1 MSFHPVTDPADR
13 PAAVSSRSAAGP
25 RAGSTA
31 PVLVTLLAGTVVAAA
46 ALIVAL
52 GPRAVPGGNPGG
64 NPGEQLSSQP
74 AVTSSG
80 TSATGAEAATGKTT
94 PGTGRPAETTEDPGP
109 KPGDQPAGKT
119 VSLFDGKTLSGWKK
133 TQFGGEGETVAR
145 DGQLV
150 LETGIDLTGVTSTRK
165 DLPRENYEIEL
176 DAMRVNGS
184 DFFCGMTFPVGP
196 DYCSLIVGGWGGGV
210 VGISSLDDQDA
221 SENETT
227 LYREFKNGKWYHIRV
242 RITPERI
249 AAWLDDEQIVDVER
263 AGRKISTRSE
273 VDLSQPLGLAS
284 WQSTAAL
291 KNIRLRLLPGKPAAD
306 PDSTPPVQREQ
317 ESD

>member
-13 PAAVSSRSAAGP
+13 PVAVPSRSAAGP
-25 RAGSTA
+25 RAGSAA
-31 PVLVTLLAGTVVAAA
+31 PVLVTLLAGTVVAVA

-52 GPRAVPGGNPGG
+52 GARAIPGGNSEG
-64 NPGEQLSSQP
+64 NPEELLSQP

-80 TSATGAEAATGKTT
+80 TSAIAAEAAPGKTT
-94 PGTGRPAETTEDPGP
+94 PGTGKHAEPVEDSRP
-109 KPGDQPAGKT
+109 KPGDQPAAKT

-133 TQFGGEGETVAR
+133 TQFGGEGDTVAR

-184 DFFCGMTFPVGP
+184 DFFCGLTFPVGP

-227 LYREFKNGKWYHIRV
+227 LYRELKNKKWYHIRIRV
-242 RITPERI
+242 TSTRIE
-249 AAWLDDEQIVDVER
+249 AWLEDEQVADVER

-291 KNIRLRLLPGKPAAD
+291 KNIQLRLLPEKPAAD

-317 ESD
+317 ETD